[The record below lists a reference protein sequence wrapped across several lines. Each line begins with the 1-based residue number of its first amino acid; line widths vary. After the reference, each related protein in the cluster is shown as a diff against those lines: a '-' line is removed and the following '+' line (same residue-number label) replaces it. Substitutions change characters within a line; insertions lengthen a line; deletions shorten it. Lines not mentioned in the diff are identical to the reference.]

1 MKLER
6 LSAET
11 VRVKVK
17 REAKLISFSIPGSR
31 LYHLIGFNKLH
42 KMPVPAPVQSG
53 AIIIP
58 LKWSQIGHIL
68 IKNEEKI

>member
-1 MKLER
+1 MMLER

-17 REAKLISFSIPGSR
+17 SEAKLISFSILRFQTVPLDS
-31 LYHLIGFNKLH
+31 LQQLN